1 MPHIPGSGLPKD
13 YLRPCLLL
21 LLREGNA
28 HGYELLERVADF
40 GFDQSDPG
48 ALYRALRRLEADGLV
63 ISSWEN
69 SNAGPQKR
77 VYTLTDGG
85 VEELDRR
92 ASDFAEGER
101 RIGIFLSR
109 YVRARRLPDSSAKA
123 RSLTA
128 RRAASARAARTRAA
142 IRAQ

>member
-92 ASDFAEGER
+92 ASDFAEAER

-128 RRAASARAARTRAA
+128 RRAASARAVRTRAA